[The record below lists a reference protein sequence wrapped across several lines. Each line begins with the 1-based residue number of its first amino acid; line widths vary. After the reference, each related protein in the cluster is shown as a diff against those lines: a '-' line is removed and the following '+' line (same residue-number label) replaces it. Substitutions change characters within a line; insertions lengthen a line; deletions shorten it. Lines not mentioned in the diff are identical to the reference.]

1 MTDKRHEDSA
11 GKSGHPGNEEPG
23 TKSGA
28 GYGDHAEELQKSDT
42 PAEGEEKS
50 A

>member
-1 MTDKRHEDSA
+1 MTDKRDEDSA
-11 GKSGHPGNEEPG
+11 GKQGGGGPVPEP
-23 TKSGA
+23 KSGA
-28 GYGDHAEELQKSDT
+28 GYGNDAEELQKSET